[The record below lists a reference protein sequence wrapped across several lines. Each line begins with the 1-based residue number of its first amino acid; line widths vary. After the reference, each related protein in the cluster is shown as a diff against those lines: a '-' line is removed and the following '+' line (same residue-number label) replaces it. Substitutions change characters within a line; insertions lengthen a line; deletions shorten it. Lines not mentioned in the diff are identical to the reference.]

1 MKRVAIL
8 GSTGSIG
15 SQALDVIDNNKQ
27 LLEVAVLSCAKSI
40 DKLSDQ
46 IDRYHPYAA
55 VVAEEK
61 DAAELQKK
69 HPDCEIFWGDDG
81 LCRAVR
87 GECDIV
93 LNSLMGIRGMVP
105 TYEAIKA
112 GKEIALANK
121 ETLVAGGRV
130 IMDAVAQY
138 GTKLTPVDSEH
149 SAIFQCL
156 QGQNRKDVERLILTG
171 SGGPFRKSAPKEL
184 ENVTVEQALRHPN
197 WSMGP
202 KITIDSATLMNK
214 GLEVIEAMWLFDVDI
229 RDIDVVI
236 HPQSIIHSMIE
247 MHDGA
252 ILAQMGTP
260 DMRIPIAYAL
270 TYPDREVSN
279 ARKLDL
285 VKDAGIMTFEE
296 PDFEKFKCLALAIE
310 AAKLGGTYTAA
321 LNGANEELV
330 GLFLAGKIGF
340 MQIPQ
345 TLEKVMEK
353 HKVQNDLSIEVILE
367 ADRQARSEAR
377 GLVMEQA

>member
-1 MKRVAIL
+1 
-8 GSTGSIG
+8 
-15 SQALDVIDNNKQ
+15 
-27 LLEVAVLSCAKSI
+27 
-40 DKLSDQ
+40 
-46 IDRYHPYAA
+46 
-55 VVAEEK
+55 
-61 DAAELQKK
+61 
-69 HPDCEIFWGDDG
+69 
-81 LCRAVR
+81 
-87 GECDIV
+87 
-93 LNSLMGIRGMVP
+93 MVP

-130 IMDAVAQY
+130 IMDAAAQY

-340 MQIPQ
+340 MQISQ
-345 TLEKVMEK
+345 TLEKVMEN

-377 GLVMEQA
+377 GLVIEQA